1 MLCFLELSY
10 LYIWMYILLTISSI
24 LNRWSWNFKINTSTL
39 KISNLL
45 WILKTYMDE
54 RLYAIPL
61 YSTPKFTHC
70 SNDDRSTWHINFSAH
85 CAYNMNCF
93 LIIFFSLPNVTITE
107 ENTTNRN
114 CTGFFLILNK
124 LQAVLNYLHFVNTK
138 DWRMYFTMKGLKH
151 KLLDNEIKF

>member
-1 MLCFLELSY
+1 MIMEFQDQY
-10 LYIWMYILLTISSI
+10 QYTKYININLA
-24 LNRWSWNFKINTSTL
+24 LNFENIYGWEAIRNSFIQYPKIYTLFK
-39 KISNLL
+39 
-45 WILKTYMDE
+45 WW
-54 RLYAIPL
+54 
-61 YSTPKFTHC
+61 
-70 SNDDRSTWHINFSAH
+70 STWHINFSAH

-124 LQAVLNYLHFVNTK
+124 LQAVPNYLHFVNTK
-138 DWRMYFTMKGLKH
+138 DWRMYFTMNGLKH